1 MYSSTTLVRP
11 PFYNE
16 KVAYKRVATLEEDNL
31 VVFTV
36 CAYEI
41 LPDKSGCL
49 WWRWSDKSRA
59 TTV

>member
-49 WWRWSDKSRA
+49 WWSRG